1 MKPFNPGGHA
11 AYQERV
17 LTQLRKYYPDAVS
30 SLPASTW
37 DILEKFWALDLSE
50 LDSLMQDRYS
60 VFGPAPRLPSDML
73 RSLLLSVEFKVS
85 SYTKWAAD
93 LKENHLHAI
102 LSGFFIGD
110 TPGTGTFYDFLGLCG
125 SLTRIT
131 FLILPIPRRK
141 SPKSRIRRAAKLL
154 PLKKSRSKTFSAV
167 RGGSSHGHGTLQT
180 PLRHF

>member
-73 RSLLLSVEFKVS
+73 RSILLSVEFKVS

-102 LSGFFIGD
+102 LSGFSSEVPSVPVLFTISWGV
-110 TPGTGTFYDFLGLCG
+110 CG

-131 FLILPIPRRK
+131 FPFLSIPRRK
-141 SPKSRIRRAAKLL
+141 NP
-154 PLKKSRSKTFSAV
+154 
-167 RGGSSHGHGTLQT
+167 
-180 PLRHF
+180 